1 MVVSLAK
8 GGNVSLTKADPGLKL
23 VRVGLGWDI
32 RLSDGADFDL
42 DSSCFLL
49 KADDKVRA
57 DSDFIFYNNKKST
70 CASVTHN
77 GDNTSGAGDGD
88 DETID
93 VDLSKVPPEVM
104 KIMVAVTIHEAA
116 GRKQNFGMVRS
127 AYVRVTD
134 VAKNVELARY
144 DLTEDASVDTSM
156 MFGELYRKDAEWKF
170 RAVGQ
175 GFAGGLGPMAQ
186 SMGVNA

>member
-8 GGNVSLTKADPGLKL
+8 GGNVSLTKADPGLKR
-23 VRVGLGWDI
+23 VRFGLGWDI

-42 DSSCFLL
+42 DSCCFLL

-70 CASVTHN
+70 CGSVSHN

-93 VDLSKVPPEVM
+93 VDLGKVPAEVM

-116 GRKQNFGMVRS
+116 ARKQNFGMVRS
-127 AYVRVTD
+127 AYVRVLD
-134 VAKNVELARY
+134 VDKNVELARY

-156 MFGELYRKDAEWKF
+156 LFGEIYRRDTEWKF